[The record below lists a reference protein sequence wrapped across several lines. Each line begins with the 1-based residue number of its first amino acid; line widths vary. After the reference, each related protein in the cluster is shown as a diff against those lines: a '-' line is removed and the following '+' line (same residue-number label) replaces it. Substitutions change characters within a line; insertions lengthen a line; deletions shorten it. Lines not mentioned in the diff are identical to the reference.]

1 MVKSLMKENQHKNGS
16 VNDQEI
22 AWSVASNVLDPEI
35 PCVTI
40 GELGIL
46 RDLELQDGKA
56 IVSVSPTYSGCPA
69 VLAIEQ

>member
-46 RDLELQDGKA
+46 RDLKRGTEEGGPLDWGHC
-56 IVSVSPTYSGCPA
+56 IH
-69 VLAIEQ
+69 